1 MQDIISLLT
10 LMATS
15 EKAFDLQ
22 HSLAVRWS
30 STTNAIRSNLSLSTA
45 NPWIKLGLSSAEHF
59 RQ

>member
-22 HSLAVRWS
+22 HSLAVH
-30 STTNAIRSNLSLSTA
+30 SNFSLSTA

>member
-15 EKAFDLQ
+15 ENAFDLQ
-22 HSLAVRWS
+22 QSLAVY
-30 STTNAIRSNLSLSTA
+30 SNLSLSTA

-59 RQ
+59 RQYETTV